1 MLGEGR
7 ACGAQPLLLRLL
19 LRLLLLLR
27 LRLRLLMRLLLRLL
41 LRLRFLLL
49 LHPPFLSFPP
59 SLPHYSSFNPS

>member
-27 LRLRLLMRLLLRLL
+27 LRLLFRSLLLLRL
-41 LRLRFLLL
+41 
-49 LHPPFLSFPP
+49 HSPFLSFPP
-59 SLPHYSSFNPS
+59 SLPHYSYFNPS